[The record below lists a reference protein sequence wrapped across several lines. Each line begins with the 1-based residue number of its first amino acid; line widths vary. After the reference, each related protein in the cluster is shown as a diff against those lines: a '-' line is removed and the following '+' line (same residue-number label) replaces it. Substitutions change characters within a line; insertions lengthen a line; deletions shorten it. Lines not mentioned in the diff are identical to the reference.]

1 MKKFIKILAVL
12 IVIAVVLLGVAALAL
27 KLMFPLAKLKVMAQE
42 YVAQNY
48 NRDID
53 FSDVSLNLIGVK
65 IKSFKLSDEGGF
77 EAGNF
82 ISADSAVVKVELMP
96 LFKKQIKISTIGFD
110 GVELN
115 VIKNTDGKFNFDNL
129 IPASADEVSP
139 QPEQDQLSSA
149 PLAMDLTAKDIYI
162 KNSDVTYKDL
172 QNGMEFSVE
181 DVNFTVDDFDYNNP
195 FSFELSFNTSVNTG
209 NIKITP
215 VKILAKGI
223 VNIAGMELEKA
234 SAEITDFAVEYK
246 GFRINMT
253 GGISNLQMPD
263 LSLKG
268 EISGIDSELAAEFVS
283 GDIPSFALPVIN
295 LEAKASADL
304 ENSKAEVS
312 KFDISLGKSYIKNT
326 AAVDFSKPEISYAES
341 TSLNVNLSEVSDISK
356 ELLAVFKLKG
366 SVTGDIKAVSAGSD
380 KPLVTG
386 SVVLKD
392 IGAAAMGKILS
403 SLNGEIKINSL
414 DDIKTNTIKGVFDGS
429 DFKTSLAYKNNKK
442 MAVDFMFNMDK
453 FTLEDIDFDELLAS
467 AEGGEKG
474 ETVSSDKAATSSG
487 ASDLQMAPM
496 DVKADIIIK
505 RVENNV
511 FSTDNLTFKADVKDL
526 DLTMSKASGTVYF
539 ASSDGEIRDLDKL
552 INSSVFLKVALT
564 TVKIAQKALKATQ
577 IISGADINT
586 DSVSYK
592 SIVGDYR
599 LGGGKATINK
609 SDLNSDLATINT
621 SGSINFV
628 TQQLDMTVKVGLG
641 KNASGSADIKVGG
654 SIEDPSFKLDVV
666 STVSSLLGSDRKET
680 AKQAVDNVKNTV
692 KDVTSGIKNLF
703 KKK

>member
-1 MKKFIKILAVL
+1 MKKLIKVLVIL
-12 IVIAVVLLGVAALAL
+12 IVIAIVLLGGAAVAL
-27 KLMFPLAKLKVMAQE
+27 KLMFPLAKLKSMAQE

-53 FSDVSLNLIGVK
+53 FSDVSLNLIGVT
-65 IKSFKLSDEGGF
+65 IESFKLSDEGGF

-96 LFKKQIKISTIGFD
+96 LFKKQIKIRTIGFD

-139 QPEQDQLSSA
+139 QPEEEQLSST

-162 KNSDVTYKDL
+162 RNSDITYKDL
-172 QNGMEFSVE
+172 QSGMDFAVE
-181 DVNFTVDDFDYNNP
+181 DVNFEIKDFDYNNP
-195 FSFELSFNTSVNTG
+195 FSFELSFNTSIDTG
-209 NIKITP
+209 DIKISP
-215 VKILAKGI
+215 VKILAKGV
-223 VNIAGMELEKA
+223 VNIAGLELEKA

-246 GFRINMT
+246 GFKVNMT
-253 GGISNLQMPD
+253 GGISNLQIPD

-268 EISGIDSELAAEFVS
+268 EISGIDDKLASEFVS
-283 GDIPSFALPVIN
+283 GDIPAFALPVIN

-312 KFDISLGKSYIKNT
+312 KFDVSLGKSYIKNT

-356 ELLAVFKLKG
+356 ELLAAFKLKG
-366 SVTGDIKAVSAGSD
+366 SITGDIKAVSAGSD

-403 SLNGEIKINSL
+403 ALNGEIKINSL

-429 DFKTSLAYKNNKK
+429 DFKTSLAYKNNRK
-442 MAVDFMFNMDK
+442 MSVDFMFNMDK

-467 AEGGEKG
+467 AKSGSEDVEASP
-474 ETVSSDKAATSSG
+474 ESATSGG
-487 ASDLQMAPM
+487 ASNLQMAPM

-511 FSTDNLTFKADVKDL
+511 FSTDDLTFKADVKDL
-526 DLTMSKASGTVYF
+526 DLTMKKASGTVYF
-539 ASSDGEIRDLDKL
+539 SSSAGEIRDLDKL

-577 IISGADINT
+577 IISGAEINT

-592 SIVGDYR
+592 SIIGDYR

-609 SDLNSDLATINT
+609 SDLNSDLATVNT

-641 KNASGSADIKVGG
+641 KNASGSANIKVGG
-654 SIEDPSFKLDVV
+654 SIEDPSFKLDVA
-666 STVSSLLGSDRKET
+666 STVSSLLNSDQKET

>member
-53 FSDVSLNLIGVK
+53 FSAVSLNLIGVT
-65 IKSFKLSDEGGF
+65 IESFKLSEEGGF

-96 LFKKQIKISTIGFD
+96 LFKKQIKIRTIGFD
-110 GVELN
+110 GVEIN
-115 VIKNTDGKFNFDNL
+115 VIKNADGKFNFDNL

-139 QPEQDQLSSA
+139 QPEEEQLSST